1 MIMKNQFLAVFLFLI
16 LSITIIGNSTAQN
29 SNINTDNTFYEKSD
43 IISIWGTAPSNPQ
56 NSVFVTIKDSTG
68 NIVWTEKLLL
78 DEKGEFSTLVIAGIS
93 NWLVSG
99 NYDVILEA
107 GETIETK
114 TFFYDSGPQ
123 VNPSS
128 IVDEYYISQDNLI
141 LIFTI
146 ASVSVVGI
154 FVYLARN
161 IILRRKTKYDEA
173 DLASKKDRDYEKY
186 HSDWAEEEIFGSRK
200 SSINTDELHE
210 MYNSKSLPNYY
221 FILGLL
227 DDASDIDIKN
237 QYRKLAKQY
246 HPDKNK
252 DSSEEKMTA
261 INKAY
266 EVLSDKKLKEEYD
279 KLHKLI

>member
-1 MIMKNQFLAVFLFLI
+1 MIMKNQFLAVFLLLI